1 MRPKVIIRTL
11 LILFMLALNI
21 GCDQVS
27 KSIVRKKVS
36 VFDQINLWNNHL
48 HIVKVENTGAFLSAG
63 DSLSRPEKMIFLNL
77 LPLAAVLFG
86 LIFMLTK
93 TDLSPLTLFG
103 VILVVGGGTGNLYDR
118 IMHGSVTDFLHL
130 KFGVFQT
137 GIFNVAD
144 MSITAG
150 VLIILAGNLFPGK
163 KAYEGSNLEKA

>member
-1 MRPKVIIRTL
+1 MQLKTILRTL
-11 LILFMLALNI
+11 IILLFLALNI

-63 DSLSRPEKMIFLNL
+63 DSLSKPTKMIFLNL
-77 LPLAAVLFG
+77 LPLAAVIFG
-86 LIFMLTK
+86 LVFMLTK

-103 VILVVGGGTGNLYDR
+103 VILVVGGGIGNLYDR
-118 IMHGSVTDFLHL
+118 IVHGSVTDFLHL

-150 VLIILAGNLFPGK
+150 VLVILVANLFPGK
-163 KAYEGSNLEKA
+163 KTKEEESLENA